1 MKRNTISKWSY
12 IGLLS
17 AVLLV
22 LTVVLM
28 LGSAYAR
35 YQQSVTK
42 DIPLLVREPAK
53 FKVTFGNGWTTQNE
67 RGSFAFSVDNQGHTE
82 DAYFTL
88 RLASTIGTQY
98 DKADVYLVVK
108 SENGVERAYKGVAMN
123 RKDSPVDYEDMGE
136 GNTYIFC
143 NSEGE
148 ELSWKL
154 EGSKKGDTS
163 VQNFVLQLQGAKEPN
178 LLELIVTETLRT
190 E

>member
-1 MKRNTISKWSY
+1 MKRNTISKWPY

-22 LTVVLM
+22 LTALLM
-28 LGSAYAR
+28 LGTAYAR

-42 DIPLLVREPAK
+42 DIPFLVREPAK
-53 FKVTFGNGWTTQNE
+53 FKVTFGKGWTTQNE
-67 RGSFAFSVDNQGHTE
+67 RESFSFSVDNQGHTK

-88 RLASTIGTQY
+88 RLASTIGTQH

-108 SENGVERAYKGVAMN
+108 NENGVERAYKGVAMN
-123 RKDSPVDYEDMGE
+123 RKDSSVDYEDMGE
-136 GNTYIFC
+136 GSTYIFC

-163 VQNFVLQLQGAKEPN
+163 VQDFVLQLQGAKEPN

>member
-42 DIPLLVREPAK
+42 DIPFLVREPAK
-53 FKVTFGNGWTTQNE
+53 FKVSFGKGLTTQNE
-67 RGSFAFSVDNQGHTE
+67 RESFAFSVDNQGHTK

-88 RLASTIGTQY
+88 RLGSTIGTQY

-136 GNTYIFC
+136 GSMYIFC

-154 EGSKKGDTS
+154 EGSQKGETS
-163 VQNFVLQLQGAKEPN
+163 VQDFVLQLQDAKEPN
-178 LLELIVTETLRT
+178 LLELIVTETLRS